1 MMFLFVILVA
11 RSAPASEDG
20 VQLGGMK
27 RPCVLTIRIAREAA
41 ETSGAVEEPGRRQAA
56 THLADGERRDE
67 RAVRCR
73 VLLQSSA
80 LSRSGMSPARADDP
94 DRPRLL
100 HDDPIALSIS
110 GPHPVAAR
118 LVVGPDD
125 ASSRLHSKEQPFT
138 CPLTSYMPAA
148 SRYFGFVCRSL
159 GTGVGA
165 AIGVSLSLRLC

>member
-1 MMFLFVILVA
+1 MGIWRFAKFLRNA
-11 RSAPASEDG
+11 RTLCMHWQPIVHS
-20 VQLGGMK
+20 
-27 RPCVLTIRIAREAA
+27 
-41 ETSGAVEEPGRRQAA
+41 
-56 THLADGERRDE
+56 
-67 RAVRCR
+67 
-73 VLLQSSA
+73 QSPA

-138 CPLTSYMPAA
+138 CPLTSYMPAV
-148 SRYFGFVCRSL
+148 SRYFGFVCRRL

-165 AIGVSLSLRLC
+165 AIGVSLSLRLCCIKAGLPA